1 MLGEHELDHRRASV
15 SLPDG
20 DGSMARVVAEG
31 ATSLRRG
38 IAILEV
44 LAAGEEPLG
53 VVRIAELIGREKSQ
67 VSRTLATLAE
77 HGYVERDPATRGY
90 RLGPHVFGLAARA
103 APARLLG
110 LAPPLLRRLVDEL
123 GETAHLS
130 VLDGARVLTLASEAP
145 RSAIRASGWGGRELD
160 AACTSAGRAL
170 LLDHDRPR
178 LDALFAG
185 TTFPAAG
192 PNAPRTVADLWRRL
206 EATRRTGW
214 ALADEESEAGLVA
227 AAAPVRDF
235 RGAIVAAVNVS
246 GPKFRLGARLEE
258 AGALVTGVAAE
269 LSRCLGYSRSA

>member
-1 MLGEHELDHRRASV
+1 MLGEHELEHRRASV
-15 SLPDG
+15 SLRDG

-44 LAAGEEPLG
+44 LAADEQPLG

-90 RLGPHVFGLAARA
+90 RLGQHLFGLAARA
-103 APARLLG
+103 APARLLE
-110 LAPPLLRRLVDEL
+110 LAPPLLRGLVAEL
-123 GETAHLS
+123 SETAHLS
-130 VLDGARVLTLASEAP
+130 VLDGARVLTLASEMP
-145 RSAIRASGWGGRELD
+145 RSAIRASVRGGRELD

-178 LDALFAG
+178 LEALFAG
-185 TTFPAAG
+185 TALPPAG
-192 PNAPRTVADLWRRL
+192 PNAPRTVAELWRRL
-206 EATRRTGW
+206 EAARRDGR
-214 ALADEESEAGLVA
+214 AFADEESEAGLVA

-246 GPKFRLGARLEE
+246 GPKFRLGGRLEE
-258 AGALVTGVAAE
+258 AGDAVAAAAGE
-269 LSRCLGYSRSA
+269 LSRRLGYSRSA

>member
-1 MLGEHELDHRRASV
+1 
-15 SLPDG
+15 
-20 DGSMARVVAEG
+20 MARVVAEG

-38 IAILEV
+38 IAILEA
-44 LAAGEEPLG
+44 LAAGEQPLG

-90 RLGPHVFGLAARA
+90 RLGHRVFGLAARA
-103 APARLLG
+103 APARLLELSPPVLRG
-110 LAPPLLRRLVDEL
+110 LVEEL

-145 RSAIRASGWGGRELD
+145 RSAIRASGWSGRELD

-178 LDALFAG
+178 LDALFPG
-185 TTFPAAG
+185 MSLPAAG
-192 PNAPRTVADLWRRL
+192 PNAPRTVAELWRRL
-206 EATRRTGW
+206 EAVRRAGR

-246 GPKFRLGARLEE
+246 GPKFRLGARLAE
-258 AGALVTGVAAE
+258 AGDAVAGAAGE
-269 LSRCLGYSRSA
+269 LSRRLGYSRSA

>member
-1 MLGEHELDHRRASV
+1 
-15 SLPDG
+15 
-20 DGSMARVVAEG
+20 MARVVAEG

-38 IAILEV
+38 LAILEV
-44 LAAGEEPLG
+44 LAAAEEPLG

-67 VSRTLATLAE
+67 VSRTLATLAGN
-77 HGYVERDPATRGY
+77 GYVERDAATRGY

-103 APARLLG
+103 APARLLE
-110 LAPPLLRRLVDEL
+110 LAPPRLRELVEQL
-123 GETAHLS
+123 SETAHLS

-160 AACTSAGRAL
+160 VACTSAGRAL
-170 LLDHDRPR
+170 LLDHDRAR

-185 TTFPAAG
+185 TALPAAG
-192 PNAPRTVADLWRRL
+192 PNAPRTVAELWRRL
-206 EATRRTGW
+206 DASRRAGR

-246 GPKFRLGARLEE
+246 GPKFRLGPRLAE
-258 AGALVTGVAAE
+258 AGAAVVATAAE
-269 LSRCLGYSRSA
+269 LSRGLGYSRSV

>member
-1 MLGEHELDHRRASV
+1 
-15 SLPDG
+15 
-20 DGSMARVVAEG
+20 MARVVAEG

-90 RLGPHVFGLAARA
+90 RLGQHLFGLAARA
-103 APARLLG
+103 TPARLLEF
-110 LAPPLLRRLVDEL
+110 APPLLRGLVDSL
-123 GETAHLS
+123 RETAHLS

-145 RSAIRASGWGGRELD
+145 PSAIRASGWSGRELD

-170 LLDHDRPR
+170 LLDHDRAR
-178 LDALFAG
+178 LDALFVGG
-185 TTFPAAG
+185 TLPAAG
-192 PNAPRTVADLWRRL
+192 PNAPRTVAELWRRL
-206 EATRRTGW
+206 ETARREGGR

-246 GPKFRLGARLEE
+246 GPKFRLGARLDE
-258 AGALVTGVAAE
+258 AGGAVAGAAAE
-269 LSRCLGYSRSA
+269 LSRRLGYSRSA